1 MNGIDCLD
9 YHMKLLH
16 TTKRRLRQSALT
28 WRYVL
33 NLRPTVAQML
43 GGATVSG
50 EGRRVLEDLNRDGI
64 AVTTSDTLLGNSAA
78 FSDLSA
84 GVERLEAELARQ
96 IETARTRASYA
107 AIGEKTFLYF
117 LLGEKPSVDSES
129 AFARFAL
136 QEQILG
142 IANGYMGMH
151 SQLRYY
157 NVWHT
162 LANPGPAR
170 ESQLWHRDRD
180 DFLTCKV
187 FVYLNDVGEGAGPF
201 TYAKGTH
208 PKGHNH
214 REPSFALEGTVKRS
228 DDSQMAVVADRDTW
242 VKATGER
249 GTVIF
254 ADTRGYHKGGE
265 ARTSDRIMYTCMFL
279 SPASEVREM
288 MTPPAGRLAA
298 PSDPIAADALGR
310 YLSR

>member
-1 MNGIDCLD
+1 MQFLREA
-9 YHMKLLH
+9 
-16 TTKRRLRQSALT
+16 KRKCRENELT

-33 NLRPTVAQML
+33 NLRAAMAQKF
-43 GGATVSG
+43 GGNGMSREAQQ
-50 EGRRVLEDLNRDGI
+50 VLKTLNRDGI
-64 AVTTSDTLLGNSAA
+64 AVTNSDSLLSDELA
-78 FSDLSA
+78 FQNLNA
-84 GVERLEAELARQ
+84 GVDRLESEFARR
-96 IETARTRASYA
+96 IEAARARAGDAS

-129 AFARFAL
+129 VFARFAL

-142 IANGYMGMH
+142 ISNAYLGMR

-208 PKGHNH
+208 PKGYNH
-214 REPSFALEGTVKRS
+214 SEPPFTLEGTVKRS
-228 DDSQMAVVADRDTW
+228 DDKQMATVSPQSTW
-242 VKATGER
+242 VKATGSK
-249 GTVIF
+249 GTIIF

-288 MTPPAGRLAA
+288 MTPPTARI
-298 PSDPIAADALGR
+298 PTPKDPILAGALGR
-310 YLSR
+310 YL